1 MTKTY
6 FIEGMSCG
14 SCVAKVKTA
23 LQKVEG
29 INSVEVQLQI
39 PQAIIKAHADIPLS
53 VLQVALDKA
62 GHYQIKKAALTTQPN
77 TKKSGLG
84 CCC

>member
-29 INSVEVQLQI
+29 INWVEVQLQS
-39 PQAIIKAHADIPLS
+39 PQATIKADADIPLS
-53 VLQVALDKA
+53 VLQPALGKV
-62 GHYQIKKAALTTQPN
+62 GHYQIKEAELTSQSVN
-77 TKKSGLG
+77 KKSRSG